1 MTKKRIGL
9 IGFLHESNTFISEPT
24 TYQHFL
30 DDGLLEGE
38 AFREK
43 MQGTHHETAGFL
55 SHLEEQASEFEAVP
69 IMFSR
74 AMPYGTITADA
85 FQRIT
90 TRIIELL
97 KKALPLDGVLVAPH
111 GATVSESYPD
121 ADGQWLSQV
130 RAVIGRDVP
139 MVATLDPHGNLS
151 AAMASAC
158 NAMVA
163 YRSNPHL
170 DQFQVGCEAADILV
184 RTVRGEIRPSM
195 AI

>member
-38 AFREK
+38 VFREK

-55 SHLEEQASEFEAVP
+55 SHLEEQAPEFEAVP
-69 IMFSR
+69 IMFAR

-90 TRIIELL
+90 TRIIESW
-97 KKALPLDGVLVAPH
+97 AASPPSEDEIDA
-111 GATVSESYPD
+111 VSSQILADAMESELSPSSKQQKESVYGMW
-121 ADGQWLSQV
+121 ADWD
-130 RAVIGRDVP
+130 R
-139 MVATLDPHGNLS
+139 
-151 AAMASAC
+151 
-158 NAMVA
+158 
-163 YRSNPHL
+163 Y
-170 DQFQVGCEAADILV
+170 
-184 RTVRGEIRPSM
+184 
-195 AI
+195 